1 MRYETKPSLIGHKVE
16 ISYDPAAPETLTVS
30 YPGYE
35 PFTAKPIRIGEY
47 CDKRPVLPASMQ
59 KQKPTNALAADAIP
73 ASRRARRFLTANII
87 FKAAVSYATNV
98 IPNCISINPRTK
110 APFPSMK

>member
-73 ASRRARRFLTANII
+73 ASRKTRRFPTASIT
-87 FKAAVSYATNV
+87 FKAAVSSAAKV
-98 IPNCISINPRTK
+98 IWNYIPIDPRTK
-110 APFPSMK
+110 PPFPSMK

>member
-35 PFTAKPIRIGEY
+35 PFTAQPVRIGEY

-59 KQKPTNALAADAIP
+59 KQKPSTSRFLDALENRHAQTQRQMADAISF
-73 ASRRARRFLTANII
+73 ASYRKEANDH
-87 FKAAVSYATNV
+87 V
-98 IPNCISINPRTK
+98 
-110 APFPSMK
+110 